1 MRNKFLF
8 CLCMGLAFSFTIGA
22 MQAVDLKNLTHECK
36 LAASDYTPIVKNFP
50 YKALHTVNYSG
61 WCGDTLDAEL
71 RHPIAMK
78 ITYAGNRKQGSYW
91 FIANPDKKIKV
102 TARSDLEGNF
112 ELKEIAST
120 GKSRY
125 HFHGKMKDG
134 EIKGLWEE
142 AQSKQRF
149 AFYVKA
155 IK

>member
-1 MRNKFLF
+1 
-8 CLCMGLAFSFTIGA
+8 MGLAFSFTIGA
-22 MQAVDLKNLTHECK
+22 MQAVDLKKLTLECK

-50 YKALHTVNYSG
+50 YKVLHTVDYSG
-61 WCGDTLDAEL
+61 WCGDTRDAEL

-125 HFHGKMKDG
+125 VFHGIMKNG
-134 EIKGLWEE
+134 EIKGCWVDK
-142 AQSKQRF
+142 AQKKNV
-149 AFYVKA
+149 AFYVKVNQTGNLP
-155 IK
+155 